1 MFEHV
6 TAFEMAFVAEK
17 VVDRGIGRG
26 EFLEGANVPK
36 PRHRFFPSAEW
47 LARVLGPIVKLS
59 AAFLAGRFT
68 MIFIAARYDQSR
80 SVTITFG

>member
-1 MFEHV
+1 MFEYV
-6 TAFEMAFVAEK
+6 TAFEMALVAEK

-47 LARVLGPIVKLS
+47 LVRVIDPIVGLTT
-59 AAFLAGRFT
+59 AFLVGGVAHHLSETSAQLCDHGV
-68 MIFIAARYDQSR
+68 S
-80 SVTITFG
+80 